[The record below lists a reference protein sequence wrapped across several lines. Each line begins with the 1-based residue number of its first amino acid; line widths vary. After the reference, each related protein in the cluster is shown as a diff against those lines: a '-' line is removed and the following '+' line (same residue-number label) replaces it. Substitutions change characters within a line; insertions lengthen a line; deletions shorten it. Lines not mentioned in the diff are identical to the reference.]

1 MNEFLIFLHFVGLMI
16 GAAGGITANILM
28 RKARAMPPEEAMII
42 RKLGP
47 LLAMLSAIGLTV
59 LWITGL
65 ILVWS
70 KWGGLGNLPGLFW
83 LKLLLV
89 VVFTGLIGAIHM
101 TFAQIRKGNPTAAT
115 RLPIL
120 GPLAAAT
127 VILIVLV
134 ATYTFV

>member
-89 VVFTGLIGAIHM
+89 VVFTGLIGVIHM
-101 TFAQIRKGNPTAAT
+101 TFAQIRKGNPAAAT

-120 GPLAAAT
+120 GPMAATT

-134 ATYTFV
+134 AVYTFV